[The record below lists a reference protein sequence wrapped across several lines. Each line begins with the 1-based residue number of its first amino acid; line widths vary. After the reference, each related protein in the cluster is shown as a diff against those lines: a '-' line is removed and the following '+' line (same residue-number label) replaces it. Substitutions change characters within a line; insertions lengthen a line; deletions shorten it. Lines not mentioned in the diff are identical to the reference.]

1 MKEIIAKGPWFFNK
15 RLILQKI
22 SHGDTS
28 SSDVKFHNAQFW
40 ICFFNIS
47 TRSMNRDIGS
57 RLANEIGDLVTVDV
71 SRSGLGWVPFLRIRV
86 IMEITKPLISMR
98 GKILLIEGLSVG
110 WVCFQHERLPIYLL

>member
-47 TRSMNRDIGS
+47 TRSMNRGMGS
-57 RLANEIGDLVTVDV
+57 RLTNEIGDLVTVVV
-71 SRSGLGWVPFLRIRV
+71 SRSGLG
-86 IMEITKPLISMR
+86 
-98 GKILLIEGLSVG
+98 
-110 WVCFQHERLPIYLL
+110 